1 MTRSGRPAVGTFIYV
16 AMAVAVAVGLGL
28 ALTGTWRQGITV
40 TGAALVV
47 AGGFRALVPERMAG
61 LLRVRRRTSDTAA
74 LVGLGVALVVLSRM
88 IPVPDV

>member
-1 MTRSGRPAVGTFIYV
+1 M
-16 AMAVAVAVGLGL
+16 AMGVAVGFAL

-40 TGAALVV
+40 IGAAMVV

-74 LVGLGVALVVLSRM
+74 MVGLGIALVVLSRM
-88 IPVPDV
+88 IPVPDG